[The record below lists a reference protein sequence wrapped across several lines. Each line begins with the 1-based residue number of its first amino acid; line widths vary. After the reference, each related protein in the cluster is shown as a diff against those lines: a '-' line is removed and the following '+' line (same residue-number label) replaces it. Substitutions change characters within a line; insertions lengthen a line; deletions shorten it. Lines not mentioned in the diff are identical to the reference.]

1 MREVQGR
8 RLLVSPVQVSR
19 RHSCK
24 NSWLIQISLIFNIII
39 IARTLNLAVYIENNM
54 KGNSKLYS

>member
-1 MREVQGR
+1 MLEVQGR

-19 RHSCK
+19 RQSCK

-39 IARTLNLAVYIENNM
+39 IARRLNLAVYIENNM
-54 KGNSKLYS
+54 KGKNG